1 MKRLKTLR
9 EQQLGD
15 CVDLAVAG
23 RDPDIIRTLSDFIT
37 NLKTV
42 KVELW
47 QASSKY
53 SDASILLLWHLFEE
67 VEVFGRYFYSFTF

>member
-1 MKRLKTLR
+1 MKRLKILR

-23 RDPDIIRTLSDFIT
+23 RDPDIIQTLSDFIT

-42 KVELW
+42 KVEL
-47 QASSKY
+47 
-53 SDASILLLWHLFEE
+53 
-67 VEVFGRYFYSFTF
+67 